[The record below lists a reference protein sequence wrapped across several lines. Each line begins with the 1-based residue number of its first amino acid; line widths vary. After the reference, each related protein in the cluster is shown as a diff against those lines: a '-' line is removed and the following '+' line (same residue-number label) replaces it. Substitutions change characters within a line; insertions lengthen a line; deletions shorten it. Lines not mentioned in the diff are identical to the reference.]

1 MVKLRGNYDI
11 FSWKQNKRTHL
22 APLTDVIPDS
32 LRYPARTKKVFSCFI
47 AIFTQTTFHVS
58 APTVPIPEWSQRGI
72 RSKTSLQ
79 TKILH
84 FLGPIST
91 ISQRAC
97 CWNRSRYTG
106 SSWQHWLKNQSH
118 YLPTIP
124 NHLCH
129 RTKWHYRGAQSTHA
143 ITVIIR
149 QSLGFS
155 TNSKPP

>member
-1 MVKLRGNYDI
+1 MWYQTVYATLHEQRRC
-11 FSWKQNKRTHL
+11 SAVSSPSSHRQH
-22 APLTDVIPDS
+22 
-32 LRYPARTKKVFSCFI
+32 
-47 AIFTQTTFHVS
+47 FTSPPQQFRSQSEVS
-58 APTVPIPEWSQRGI
+58 VGI
-72 RSKTSLQ
+72 RSKTALQ

-106 SSWQHWLKNQSH
+106 SSWQHWLKNQIH

-129 RTKWHYRGAQSTHA
+129 RTKWHYRGARSTRA

-149 QSLGFS
+149 QSLGLS